1 MFIYWLLFAIP
12 AGMALAYPVRSQRY
26 GYGPAQAT
34 AMLAFMVFYV
44 LLGALRFEVGG
55 DWDTYDAMFIDIK
68 TEALSYAMTS
78 TDPLY
83 GALNWISAQLGTGI
97 YLVNG
102 ICCALLGYGT
112 ISAALRFREPWL
124 AVLIAVPY
132 LLIVV
137 GLGYV
142 RQGAAIGL
150 ILMAVANLDRSRPM
164 RTIGYLLLATG
175 FHSAAALAFPVFS
188 WALVRR
194 NKVLAVFGT
203 LAASAAFVF
212 LLAPRIDAFQ
222 QGYVDAEYD
231 SGGATVRVM
240 MGLLPSLLILVRWR
254 AFEASPRVRSVWLL
268 MGLANVAALIG
279 LILSPSST
287 AVDRIAL
294 FFSVIQLAVYGEFR
308 SLAGIS
314 DKLVLLTRLMLI
326 GVAAAVQSVW
336 LIFGTHSIYWVPY
349 KSILQFL

>member
-1 MFIYWLLFAIP
+1 MFVYWLLFLLP
-12 AGMALAYPVRSQRY
+12 AVMALAYPVQDRPGNRGLSQ
-26 GYGPAQAT
+26 G
-34 AMLAFMVFYV
+34 LAFAAFFVFYV
-44 LLGALRFEVGG
+44 AVGALRYETGG
-55 DWDTYDAMFIDIK
+55 DWQTYDDTFNDIR
-68 TEALSYAMTS
+68 TDTFAYALTR

-83 GALNWISAQLGTGI
+83 GMLNWISGQLGTGI

-102 ICCALLGYGT
+102 VCCALLGYGT
-112 ISAALRFREPWL
+112 IAVAKRFREPWL

-150 ILMAVANLDRSRPM
+150 ILLAVANLDKSRPL
-164 RTIGYLLLATG
+164 RTIGYLLLASG
-175 FHSAAALAFPVFS
+175 FHSVSALVFPVFA

-203 LAASAAFVF
+203 LAASTAFVT
-212 LLAPRIDAFQ
+212 LLAPRLDTFQ
-222 QGYVDAEYD
+222 QGYVDADYD
-231 SGGATVRVM
+231 SGGAAVRVL
-240 MGLLPSLLILVRWR
+240 MGLLPSLLILIRWR
-254 AFEASPRVRSVWLL
+254 AFEASSRVRSVWLL
-268 MGLANVAALIG
+268 IGLANVGALVG

-314 DKLVLLTRLMLI
+314 DKLTLLTRLMLI
-326 GVAAAVQSVW
+326 AIAAAVQSVW